1 MKIFMALIMLASS
14 ALWAPA
20 AQSSGSQPDSNEQT
34 VVERWSADERWEG
47 VVVLLDTQGVWL
59 KVGQEDIPVVI
70 PWFDVRGIEPVHEQ
84 YADFQRVAHDAWRAH
99 ARLIRGDYAGAEP
112 IYNRLE
118 DQYLWSRGAQ
128 GADVSMG
135 LMLCRLDRGDRVG
148 AIEPFL
154 SWLGATGESESQ
166 KVSGFDSQYGVFVDL
181 VPIFGASDAGAGID
195 DSEAGH
201 KVSVRQGVLLEYYRL
216 MLDRSVHQTAQSQQ
230 RLKRIQ
236 SQARELGRRDPGLAL
251 IDEVVIAQVHP
262 ESEKR
267 AAARKSLQRRTRTDD
282 GTWIELWA
290 RLAIGVS
297 LISEQDTQLNEQ
309 GVIELIHII
318 VRLGH
323 LSQPLA
329 ILASEIANEYLARTE
344 RSAWGNEL
352 ILEAQRGWSNE

>member
-1 MKIFMALIMLASS
+1 MKIFMMLIVLAPWTLRAS
-14 ALWAPA
+14 ATQPEA
-20 AQSSGSQPDSNEQT
+20 QPDSKEQT
-34 VVERWSADERWEG
+34 IVERWSADERWEG
-47 VVVLLDTQGVWL
+47 VVVRLDTQGVWL

-70 PWFDVRGIEPVHEQ
+70 PWFDVRGIEPVHEH

-99 ARLIRGDYAGAEP
+99 ARLIRGDYVGAEA

-118 DQYLWSRGAQ
+118 DRYLWSRGAQ
-128 GADVSMG
+128 GADVSKG

-148 AIEPFL
+148 AIEPYL
-154 SWLGATGESESQ
+154 SWLGAIGESESQ
-166 KVSGFDSQYGVFVDL
+166 QVTGFDSQFGVFIDL
-181 VPIFGASDAGAGID
+181 VPVFGVGDGVAGID
-195 DSEAGH
+195 DFDAGLQ
-201 KVSVRQGVLLEYYRL
+201 VPARQRVLLEYYRL
-216 MLDRSVHQTAQSQQ
+216 MLDRSAHQTAQSQQ
-230 RLKRIQ
+230 RLKLIQ
-236 SQARELGRRDPGLAL
+236 SQARELGRLDLGLAL
-251 IDEVVIAQVHP
+251 IDEVVVAQVHP

-267 AAARKSLQRRTRTDD
+267 AAARKSLQRRIRTDD

-297 LISEQDTQLNEQ
+297 LISEQETQLNEQ

-318 VRLGH
+318 VRLDH

-329 ILASEIANEYLARTE
+329 ILASKIANEYLARTE